1 MPDTPIKLKNG
12 LRIDFR
18 TTSGEPLNYLRF
30 ENTIT
35 DDGIPNYV
43 GAIECNEKLKLRKLR
58 DAINYLLR
66 IKS

>member
-18 TTSGEPLNYLRF
+18 ASDGKPLNYLRF

-43 GAIECNEKLKLRKLR
+43 GSIDCNEKLKLRKLR

-66 IKS
+66 TKS